1 MRRTWTRALVGFLAA
16 VIVSALPVLPTR
28 AQVGTPAPNAL
39 SAGFAQLYNLQFTA
53 ARETFQAYERKQP
66 SDPMGPAAEAA
77 SYLFE
82 EFNRQGVL
90 TSKFFMDDKKLLG
103 GVDQPADPALRGN
116 FMDATGRARGIAD
129 SALRE
134 NPRDAGALLALTI
147 CAGMQSDYEALIEK
161 KQLASLHF
169 MRESQATAQKLLA
182 IDPNAGDAYVAT
194 GTAGYIVACMPGYKR
209 AFLWFDGV
217 HGDKQRSMDQL
228 RVAVQKGRYLQP
240 FAKIMLALGSLR
252 EGQPAEARDL
262 FAELTREFPENAVFP
277 RELLFATARANG
289 AKTCNAT
296 PC

>member
-1 MRRTWTRALVGFLAA
+1 MHRRWIGRLVGFLTAL
-16 VIVSALPVLPTR
+16 IVSALPAPLAR
-28 AQVGTPAPNAL
+28 AQSATAPSSVL
-39 SAGFAQLYNLQFTA
+39 SAGFAQLYNLHFTA
-53 ARETFQAYERKQP
+53 ARETFQAYEQQQP
-66 SDPMGPAAEAA
+66 GDPMGPAAEAA

-90 TSKFFMDDKKLLG
+90 TSKFFMDDRKLLG

-116 FMDATGRARGIAD
+116 FMDATGRAREIANSSLKANSRD
-129 SALRE
+129 S
-134 NPRDAGALLALTI
+134 GALLALTI

-169 MRESQATAQKLLA
+169 MRESQSTAQKLLA

-209 AFLWFDGV
+209 AFLWFNGV

-228 RVAVQKGRYLQP
+228 RVAVQKGQYLQP

-252 EGQPAEARDL
+252 EGQPAQARDL
-262 FAELTREFPENAVFP
+262 FAELAREFPENEVFP
-277 RELLFATARANG
+277 RELVFATARASG
-289 AKTCNAT
+289 AKMCSAS